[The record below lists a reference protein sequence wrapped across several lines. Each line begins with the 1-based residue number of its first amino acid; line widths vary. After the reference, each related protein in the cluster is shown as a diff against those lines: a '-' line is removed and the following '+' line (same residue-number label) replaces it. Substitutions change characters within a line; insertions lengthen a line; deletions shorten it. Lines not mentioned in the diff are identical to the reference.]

1 MYRKSLFPIHM
12 DTDMYRKGAF
22 SRISVNYNVFLAF
35 ASKQSPAVRVFHKNK
50 NTEMI
55 PKLDRGTTNLK
66 MASWA

>member
-1 MYRKSLFPIHM
+1 
-12 DTDMYRKGAF
+12 
-22 SRISVNYNVFLAF
+22 LAF

-66 MASWA
+66 KGFMGLKTDLDGPKKTGKRPKKNLNEPKIQ